1 METAFY
7 LMFFLGILILN
18 TVRYI
23 TTCHQHINLYTKI
36 EVTIHWREMVLGEN
50 SNWSHAN
57 VKIAVDQLKSLFN
70 KYWKHVLQ

>member
-23 TTCHQHINLYTKI
+23 TTCHQHINLYTKN
-36 EVTIHWREMVLGEN
+36 EVIMHLREMVLGEN